1 MTSATFS
8 LAGSLRA
15 RLQDPLRR
23 GADALIIGTAIT
35 SVLGLIFWAM
45 AARWLPTTAV
55 GIGAALMSTVTLLAN
70 FSTLGMRN
78 GLLRFLPAAGA
89 ATGRLILTCYAF
101 CAGAAMLAAGIF
113 LMGQPFW
120 AEKLGF
126 LRESPLS
133 MIVFA
138 VGTAAWVVFVL
149 QDQVLI
155 GLRHPGW
162 VPLANGASSLL
173 KILVL
178 PLLASAA
185 VWAIFAATIIPAV
198 LAVIVVGALVLHL
211 ARDIATADPRSATEA
226 KVSMSTLVRFAGP
239 DHVATLMWLATTDVL
254 TLIVLQ
260 VAGAEAS
267 AHWYMANTIGYALYL
282 VTSNVGSALIAE
294 SAHDPER
301 SVVHARRALLHC
313 TQLVVPAAVIGVMM
327 APLVLR
333 LIGTDYAENATAT
346 LQLILISAIPQL
358 IVGISVST
366 ARVRGDMKTVLGVYA
381 FTALATWG
389 GSWMGLHLWG
399 LTGVGIAIL
408 CNQTLVAAYLLLTER
423 TGLWERPHGWHGMLD
438 SAKGIPLARRTRRN
452 QKQAQ
457 LLVEPALVAC
467 GLPADRTSALLT
479 SASDTL
485 VVAVKGEYQPLI
497 LKIAT
502 STFASQGLKHHV
514 DTVRRLL
521 VGHESD
527 AGALLPRIIRRAQVH
542 GHEVVL
548 ESALPGVTNTA
559 TPCSDAVST
568 AALAAIARIHEATGV
583 PRVVDEGL
591 LDLWIEKPVDVIRR
605 AYQRPGAARNL
616 GRLRRELRRGLGGR
630 QMRAALVHGDYWG
643 GNVLTTTTSE
653 GPRTSGIIDWE
664 NAMPLGIPDT
674 DLVHW
679 WLTNQPGELGATVL
693 EALANPEAVRSGLS
707 GLGATLANA
716 DVETEYIIL
725 LTWLWHV
732 SAGLTRASTNRVSL
746 MWVARN
752 ISPVVDLFDGKKFQ
766 SPKGELQWRR

>member
-8 LAGSLRA
+8 LTGSLRA

-23 GADALIIGTAIT
+23 GADALIIGTGIT
-35 SVLGLIFWAM
+35 SVLGLFFWAI

-89 ATGRLILTCYAF
+89 ATGRLIISCYAL

-113 LMGQPFW
+113 LMGQPLW

-133 MIVFA
+133 MFVFA

-173 KILVL
+173 KILAL

-185 VWAIFAATIIPAV
+185 AWAIFAATIIPAV
-198 LAVIVVGALVLHL
+198 LAVIVVGALVLHF
-211 ARDIATADPRSATEA
+211 ARNVAAADPRSATEA
-226 KVSMSTLVRFAGP
+226 KISISTLVRFAGP

-260 VAGAEAS
+260 VVGAEAS

-282 VTSNVGSALIAE
+282 ITSNVGSALIAE
-294 SAHDPER
+294 SAHDPEH
-301 SVVHARRALLHC
+301 SVAHARRALLHC
-313 TQLVVPAAVIGVMM
+313 TQLVVPAAVIGVMA
-327 APLVLR
+327 APIALR
-333 LIGTDYAENATAT
+333 LIGADYAENATAT
-346 LQLILISAIPQL
+346 LQVILISAIPQV

-366 ARVRGDMKTVLGVYA
+366 ARIRGDMKTVLGVYA
-381 FTALATWG
+381 FTALTTWG
-389 GSWMGLHLWG
+389 GSWIGLELWG
-399 LTGVGIAIL
+399 LTGIGIAIL
-408 CNQTLVAAYLLLTER
+408 FNQTLVAAYLLLSDR
-423 TGLWERPHGWHGMLD
+423 TGLWEGPHGWRGMPK
-438 SAKGIPLARRTRRN
+438 SVRGIPLARRTRRN

-457 LLVEPALVAC
+457 LLLEPALAAC

-479 SASDTL
+479 SDSDTL
-485 VVAVKGEYQPLI
+485 VVAVKGDDQPLV

-502 STFASQGLKHHV
+502 STLASRGLKHHA

-521 VGHESD
+521 VGLESD
-527 AGALLPRIIRRAQVH
+527 TGALLPRITRRAQLH
-542 GHEVVL
+542 GNEVVL
-548 ESALPGVTNTA
+548 ESALPGATVTA
-559 TPCSDAVST
+559 RPCSDAVSA
-568 AALAAIARIHEATGV
+568 AALAAISRVHEATGV
-583 PRVVDEGL
+583 SRVVDDGL
-591 LDLWIEKPVDVIRR
+591 LDLWIDKPVEAIRR
-605 AYQRPGAARNL
+605 SYRRPGTARNL
-616 GRLRRELRRGLGGR
+616 ERFARELRRGLGGR
-630 QMRAALVHGDYWG
+630 QMQTALVHGDYWG
-643 GNVLTTTTSE
+643 GNVLTTITPE
-653 GPRTSGIIDWE
+653 GPRISGIIDWE
-664 NAMPLGIPDT
+664 NAIPSGIPDT

-679 WLTNQPGELGATVL
+679 WLTNQPGELGAIVL
-693 EALANPEAVRSGLS
+693 DALAHPEAVRSGLS

-716 DVETEYIIL
+716 DVETEHIIL
-725 LTWLWHV
+725 LSWLCHV
-732 SAGLTRASTNRVSL
+732 SAGLTRASTNRVGL
-746 MWVARN
+746 IWVARN
-752 ISPVVDLFDGKKFQ
+752 VSPVVHLFDGKGFQ
-766 SPKGELQWRR
+766 SSKGTPQ